1 MEQTQTKPLPEPFK
15 DWPNDA
21 AKHTQYFAGQF
32 ETTAEQREPIELP
45 VIGSFPLHVAG
56 VLYRTGPASYKLV
69 PQSSG
74 SCKVLYNSRRQ
85 VDALIEEVRKTGS
98 LRGMTFGQ
106 KRDPCANFFQKVK
119 AVFETHFETTNPE
132 MVNVGVTVH
141 ANVPGIPSHLKVP
154 SRQHGQGGFARLT
167 TLTDA
172 NLIKHIDPETL
183 EPLGVTRQAGL
194 HPALK
199 GPLSSAHAE
208 LDPLTGDLYNYNL
221 AFGRHATY
229 RVFRTSAATG
239 KTETLATITGPGVQ
253 AAYLHSFFLSRDYV
267 ILCVWPALF
276 VAGGVKVLWERN
288 LLDAMRFDPETP
300 TRWYVVDRKAGRGV
314 VATFAS
320 PAFFSFHT
328 INAWQTDDADG
339 EEEGPRDGTTDIICD
354 LIQYPTDKML
364 HRVYYESLVSTG
376 PKVEKYSG
384 SDRSRPRLVR
394 YRLSGIP
401 STGHRQGTGKEY
413 GKKDR
418 PYATWP
424 QATAELTIAS
434 DAVGDLSTI
443 NPRFT
448 GRKTRFVYN
457 FCTQGKSS
465 FFDGIAK
472 VDVDTQESTIWSRDR
487 HTPGEAIFVPEPG
500 AEAEDAGFLLSVVL
514 NGDTGMSYLLCLDA
528 RTMTEVARAECEA
541 AVGCGF
547 HGSHYPAK

>member
-21 AKHTQYFAGQF
+21 AF

-56 VLYRTGPASYKLV
+56 ILYRTGPASYKVPGSKYQLHHWFDGFTQLHRFQLV
-69 PQSSG
+69 PQSSE

-141 ANVPGIPSHLKVP
+141 ANVPEIPSNLKVP
-154 SRQHGQGGFARLT
+154 SRQHGQGGFASLT

-183 EPLGVTRQAGL
+183 EPLGVTR
-194 HPALK
+194 
-199 GPLSSAHAE
+199 AHAE
-208 LDPLTGDLYNYNL
+208 LDPITGDLYNYNL

-239 KTETLATITGPGVQ
+239 KTEILATITGFGVQ

-288 LLDAMRFDPETP
+288 LPDAMRFDPETP
-300 TRWYVVDRKAGRGV
+300 TRWYVIDRNDGRGV

-354 LIQYPTDKML
+354 LIQYPTDEML

-376 PKVEKYSG
+376 PKVEKYYG

-401 STGHRQGTGKEY
+401 STGHPT
-413 GKKDR
+413 
-418 PYATWP
+418 T
-424 QATAELTIAS
+424 ELTIAS
-434 DAVGDLSTI
+434 DAVGDLPTI

-448 GRKTRFVYN
+448 GRRTQFLYN
-457 FCTQGKSS
+457 LCTQGKSS
-465 FFDGIAK
+465 FFDGMAK
-472 VDVDTQESTIWSRDR
+472 VDFDTQEGTIWSRDR
-487 HTPGEAIFVPEPG
+487 HTPTRGRG
-500 AEAEDAGFLLSVVL
+500 RG
-514 NGDTGMSYLLCLDA
+514 
-528 RTMTEVARAECEA
+528 
-541 AVGCGF
+541 
-547 HGSHYPAK
+547 